1 MVRAVV
7 MRAPAIPVEALLGY
21 LFLADQQDLAS
32 EVRGW
37 LVGSRSFRAFA
48 ETYRDKIRKKAR
60 GTRDDEARRDLGFEL
75 AVAALLL
82 GERRLGLEYEPYGV
96 GKRAPDLRVTFR
108 SLRFNVEARRLRGS
122 AGAARLARTVC
133 DKIGQLPTSMI
144 NVLVLGTETPATA
157 ARVLGEATGWLQ
169 EHAADGDDAA
179 FRERGF
185 TGVRDFLRHYRR
197 LSGVLWLD
205 QNGAPPAELWTNRSA
220 RHPLPAEL
228 AHALIALAPPHHA
241 QTT

>member
-1 MVRAVV
+1 
-7 MRAPAIPVEALLGY
+7 MRAPAIPVDELLAY
-21 LFLADQQDLAS
+21 LFPADQQDLAS

-48 ETYRDKIRKKAR
+48 ETYRDKIRKKGR
-60 GTRDDEARRDLGFEL
+60 GARDDGARRDLGFEL

-82 GERRLGLEYEPYGV
+82 GERSLGLEYEPYGV
-96 GKRAPDLRVTFR
+96 GQRAPDLRVTFR

-122 AGAARLARTVC
+122 AGAARLARTLC

-157 ARVLGEATGWLQ
+157 ARVLAEATGWLE
-169 EHAADGDDAA
+169 EHAADGNDAS

-185 TGVRDFLRHYRR
+185 TGTRDFLRHYRR
-197 LSGVLWLD
+197 LSGVVWVD
-205 QNGAPPAELWTNRSA
+205 QDGAPPAQLWSNRSA

-228 AHALIALAPPHHA
+228 ARALVALRHPIARSQPEAS
-241 QTT
+241 